1 MRNLEIAFCAAP
13 YTFHSMTDTNSSEST
28 QKLYRDDSYAT
39 TFEARVLEIN
49 RDGDT
54 LEVRL
59 DQTAF
64 YPTAGGQPH
73 DTGTITI
80 NGHVWRVVD
89 VRESKGESVLTHVL
103 EGSAELEIGQHV
115 TGQIDWSRRFDLMQQ
130 HTGEHILGQAFFR
143 LSAHVIA
150 VNMEGDIC
158 TIDLAETV
166 TDEIVIK
173 AETIANEAVWNAHEI
188 TTYQVP
194 DTEISSVP
202 LRRAPKVTGM
212 IRVVQIGDYDYSAC
226 GGTHLRTSAEVGIIK
241 IYRLERVKGGSRVYF
256 NCGRRALED
265 YRWKHAF
272 ISQLGLRFSTAV
284 ENVPQRTDAA
294 LEELAQAKRDL
305 AVMRTKYAVTLA
317 SSLEPHERL
326 NGINYVK
333 HVLEDAAMLPD
344 LAKAFAATPHTVG
357 ILGARDGNRALIA
370 VASGPDANE
379 HAGELLKIGLPLIE
393 GKGGGKA
400 DMAQGSGS
408 KPDALDDALEAIW
421 QSVRLRSN

>member
-1 MRNLEIAFCAAP
+1 
-13 YTFHSMTDTNSSEST
+13 MTDTMLNPQPT
-28 QKLYRDDSYAT
+28 HKLYRDDSYAQ
-39 TFEARVLEIN
+39 TFEARVLEVK

-54 LEVRL
+54 TEVRL

-73 DTGTITI
+73 DTGTITA

-103 EGSAELEIGQHV
+103 EGTGELEIGARV
-115 TGQIDWSRRFDLMQQ
+115 TGQIDWLRRFDLMQQ

-166 TDEIVIK
+166 TDELVIK

-194 DTEISSVP
+194 DTEITGIP
-202 LRRAPKVTGM
+202 LRRTPKVTGM

-226 GGTHLRTSAEVGIIK
+226 GGTHLRSSAEVGIIK
-241 IYRLERVKGGSRVYF
+241 VYRLERVKGGSRVYF
-256 NCGRRALED
+256 NCGGRALTD

-272 ISQLGLRFSTAV
+272 VSQLGLRFSTAL
-284 ENVPQRTDAA
+284 ENVPSRTDAA
-294 LEELAQAKRDL
+294 LEELAQAKREL
-305 AVMRTKYAVTLA
+305 GLMRTKYAVTLA
-317 SSLEPHERL
+317 SSLEAQEFL
-326 NGINYVK
+326 NGNNYVK
-333 HVLEDAAMLPD
+333 HVLEDAALLPD
-344 LAKAFAATPHTVG
+344 LAKAFAATQNTVG
-357 ILGARDGNRALIA
+357 ILGATDGSRALIA
-370 VASGPDANE
+370 VASGVDTNE
-379 HAGELLKIGLPLIE
+379 HAGELLKIGLPFIE
-393 GKGGGKA
+393 GRGGGKA
-400 DMAQGSGS
+400 DLAQGSG
-408 KPDALDDALEAIW
+408 ARLDGLENALETILH
-421 QSVRLRSN
+421 SVRFRRT

>member
-1 MRNLEIAFCAAP
+1 
-13 YTFHSMTDTNSSEST
+13 MTDANSTEPT

-39 TFEARVLEIN
+39 TFNARVLEIN
-49 RDGDT
+49 RNGDMT
-54 LEVRL
+54 EVRL

-73 DTGTITI
+73 DTGVLEV
-80 NGHVWRVVD
+80 NGRAWRVVD
-89 VRESKGESVLTHVL
+89 VRESKSESILTHIL
-103 EGSAELEIGQHV
+103 EGSAELETGASV
-115 TGQIDWSRRFDLMQQ
+115 TGRVDWSRRFDLMQQ

-150 VNMEGDIC
+150 VNMEGEVC

-166 TDEIVIK
+166 TDELVIK

-194 DTEISSVP
+194 DTEISSIP
-202 LRRAPKVTGM
+202 LRRTPKVSGL

-226 GGTHLRTSAEVGIIK
+226 GGTHLRNSAEVGIIK

-272 ISQLGLRFSTAV
+272 AAQLGLRFSTAL
-284 ENVPQRTDAA
+284 ENVPTRTDAA

-305 AVMRTKYAVTLA
+305 GLMRTRYAAALA
-317 SSLEPHERL
+317 SSLEPRAQL
-326 NGINYVK
+326 GSVNYVA
-333 HVLEDAAMLPD
+333 HVLEDASTLPD
-344 LAKAFAATPHTVG
+344 LAKAFAATPSTVG
-357 ILGARDGNRALIA
+357 ILGATDGTRALIA
-370 VASGPDANE
+370 VASGPDSNE

-400 DMAQGSGS
+400 DVAQGSGA
-408 KPDALDDALEAIW
+408 KLDGLEDAIRAIL
-421 QSVRLRSN
+421 QSVRVRQT